1 MIVSPDHQG
10 RPRRPHPCPT
20 ASRSSRPI
28 RGARLAA
35 AAAVLLA
42 ATVATAPV
50 ATATAPAPGNP
61 ATPDGAVAVNSDSP
75 DAAAAVGDRLPTIP
89 PRVAAAITGVPA
101 TDVGGDPTADDGGSA
116 AGTGN
121 GAPIPSTVRDE
132 NAGARSAV
140 VALTSTAGSGAAIP
154 PDFAAVMGYHP
165 TVEQGLLVNPGGDC
179 SSPVP
184 LPAEFENAC
193 KAHDLGYDLLRY
205 ADARGE
211 PLTAWARQALDATLE
226 QRMHAA
232 CTARQEPIARA
243 RCRIMASVATT
254 AVDLNSRRQD
264 YGPPVHENLA
274 DATAPTSPSMAA
286 AYPLAAAA
294 LALSGFA
301 TGRGLRRRADRPDTG
316 GFRRPTTEASARG
329 TSA

>member
-1 MIVSPDHQG
+1 M
-10 RPRRPHPCPT
+10 
-20 ASRSSRPI
+20 
-28 RGARLAA
+28 
-35 AAAVLLA
+35 LLA
-42 ATVATAPV
+42 STVATAPV
-50 ATATAPAPGNP
+50 ATATAPAPGNL
-61 ATPDGAVAVNSDSP
+61 ATLDGAVAVNSDSP
-75 DAAAAVGDRLPTIP
+75 DTAAGTTAAFGDRLPTIA
-89 PRVAAAITGVPA
+89 PRVAAAITGVLA

-140 VALTSTAGSGAAIP
+140 IALTSAGGSGAAIP

-184 LPAEFENAC
+184 LPAEFETAC

-264 YGPPVHENLA
+264 YGPPVHETLT
-274 DATAPTSPSMAA
+274 DATAPTSPSVAA

-301 TGRGLRRRADRPDTG
+301 TGRGLRRRADRPDRG
-316 GFRRPTTEASARG
+316 GFRRHTTATTARG

>member
-20 ASRSSRPI
+20 ASSSSRPI

-50 ATATAPAPGNP
+50 ATATAPASGNP
-61 ATPDGAVAVNSDSP
+61 VTLDGAVAETV
-75 DAAAAVGDRLPTIP
+75 
-89 PRVAAAITGVPA
+89 
-101 TDVGGDPTADDGGSA
+101 
-116 AGTGN
+116 N
-121 GAPIPSTVRDE
+121 GALVPPVTREES
-132 NAGARSAV
+132 AGARSAV
-140 VALTSTAGSGAAIP
+140 IALTSASGSGAAIP

-264 YGPPVHENLA
+264 YGPPVHETLT
-274 DATAPTSPSMAA
+274 DAAAPTSPSVAA

-301 TGRGLRRRADRPDTG
+301 TGRGLRRRADRPDTS
-316 GFRRPTTEASARG
+316 GFRRHTTETTARG

>member
-10 RPRRPHPCPT
+10 RPRRPHPHPHPPVDHTHTRPQVSAPPT
-20 ASRSSRPI
+20 HTAPAPTELAHAASPTTTPAPT

-50 ATATAPAPGNP
+50 ATATAPASGNP
-61 ATPDGAVAVNSDSP
+61 ATLDGAVAVN
-75 DAAAAVGDRLPTIP
+75 
-89 PRVAAAITGVPA
+89 
-101 TDVGGDPTADDGGSA
+101 
-116 AGTGN
+116 
-121 GAPIPSTVRDE
+121 GAPVPSVARDE

-140 VALTSTAGSGAAIP
+140 IALTSTAGSGAAIP

-165 TVEQGLLVNPGGDC
+165 TVEQGSLVNPGGDC

-184 LPAEFENAC
+184 LPAEFETAC

-232 CTARQEPIARA
+232 CTAREEPIARA

-264 YGPPVHENLA
+264 YGPPVHETLT
-274 DATAPTSPSMAA
+274 DATAPSSPSVAA

-301 TGRGLRRRADRPDTG
+301 TGRGLRRRADRPDTS
-316 GFRRPTTEASARG
+316 GFRRHTAETAARG